1 MFILLK
7 SNSTHLPAS
16 DHRCWV
22 VNVNTKMK
30 HIQQWAKLCLLK
42 SGFELL
48 PKSCLSGA
56 LHLILSI
63 SLFLHFS
70 LTPFLTIHPCLFPC
84 LSVTHC
90 VSVLHFLPFDCFF
103 YLFPFPLLPSFP
115 PTSPSHPFLSAFLF
129 LFYLYVWSLLPC
141 LCLSL
146 YLNVCL
152 CFLYLCLLL
161 FFPSRIHRSSLGTI
175 LLLERSSG
183 LLNQAILLKKFLI
196 IIISRRQLIKQQMNI

>member
-7 SNSTHLPAS
+7 SKSTHLPAS
-16 DHRCWV
+16 DHRYWV
-22 VNVNTKMK
+22 VNVKTKMR
-30 HIQQWAKLCLLK
+30 HIQRWAKLCLLK

-48 PKSCLSGA
+48 PKILLVRSTSSDSRYLSVSPF
-56 LHLILSI
+56 LSHTI
-63 SLFLHFS
+63 FNYSPLFLSLSLCHSVYICFAFS
-70 LTPFLTIHPCLFPC
+70 SL
-84 LSVTHC
+84 
-90 VSVLHFLPFDCFF
+90 CFF

-129 LFYLYVWSLLPC
+129 LFYLYVWPLPPC

-146 YLNVCL
+146 YLSVCL

-161 FFPSRIHRSSLGTI
+161 FFPSGIHRSSLGTI

-183 LLNQAILLKKFLI
+183 LLN
-196 IIISRRQLIKQQMNI
+196 